1 MRFRSLEEACFQVML
16 DPGSN
21 DVPEVISLPL
31 YSTILSVH
39 RTTPRSFR
47 LQDSPK
53 EQHASIS
60 GLQKRR
66 AYFTTDFLKDW
77 DLLFLNSSGCIR
89 GLSLNQSLASLGR
102 GICCREG
109 GRQFRPDF
117 MVEGGR
123 GRHL

>member
-1 MRFRSLEEACFQVML
+1 MQFRSLEEACFQVML

-21 DVPEVISLPL
+21 DVPEVTSLPL

-53 EQHASIS
+53 EQRASVS

-66 AYFTTDFLKDW
+66 GYSTIDFLE
-77 DLLFLNSSGCIR
+77 
-89 GLSLNQSLASLGR
+89 GLG
-102 GICCREG
+102 
-109 GRQFRPDF
+109 FTFP
-117 MVEGGR
+117 
-123 GRHL
+123 